1 MFAGLCAAGRL
12 PIIVSS
18 MKLDSDLFDRIRVKP
33 SEDRRLKRDLPP
45 CESGGCDKPGGYRAP
60 KGRGREGEY
69 YCFCLD
75 HVREYNQSYN
85 YFAGMDQA
93 DMDAYIKSSSIGH
106 RPTWRMG
113 VRNPTRRAAERPG
126 FADVHFDDAF
136 DMFDRGGPAP
146 PREERL
152 VRNVERSSFATLNLD
167 ATATA
172 SEIKARFKELV
183 KRHHPD
189 VNGGDKNSEEKL
201 RDVIQAYN
209 HLKAAGFC

>member
-1 MFAGLCAAGRL
+1 
-12 PIIVSS
+12 

-33 SEDRRLKRDLPP
+33 DQDRRLKRELPP
-45 CESGGCDKPGGYRAP
+45 CEVEGCDKAGGYRAP
-60 KGRGREGEY
+60 KGRDHEGQY

-75 HVREYNQSYN
+75 HVREYNHSYN
-85 YFAGMDQA
+85 YFAGMNQSDL
-93 DMDAYIKSSSIGH
+93 DAYIKSSSIGH

-113 VRNPTRRAAERPG
+113 PRNAQPQARPG
-126 FADVHFDDAF
+126 GFRDFRVEDEFGVF
-136 DMFDRGGPAP
+136 GEDRFGEREPA
-146 PREERL
+146 REERM
-152 VRNVERSSFATLNLD
+152 VRNVERRSFAALNLD

-189 VNGGDKNSEEKL
+189 VNGGDKTSEEKL

>member
-1 MFAGLCAAGRL
+1 
-12 PIIVSS
+12 

-33 SEDRRLKRDLPP
+33 DQDRRLKREQPP
-45 CESGGCDKPGGYRAP
+45 CEAEGCDKAGGYRAP

-75 HVREYNQSYN
+75 HVREYNHSYN
-85 YFAGMDQA
+85 YFAGMNQA
-93 DMDAYIKSSSIGH
+93 DLDAYIKSSSIGH

-113 VRNPTRRAAERPG
+113 TRNAPRYTRQAG
-126 FADVHFDDAF
+126 FADFRVEDDF
-136 DMFDRGGPAP
+136 GLFGGDRRFGEEPAP
-146 PREERL
+146 EARM
-152 VRNVERSSFATLNLD
+152 VRNGERRSFEALNLD
-167 ATATA
+167 VTATA
-172 SEIKARFKELV
+172 SEIKARFKQLV

-189 VNGGDKNSEEKL
+189 VNGGDKTSEEKL

>member
-1 MFAGLCAAGRL
+1 
-12 PIIVSS
+12 

-33 SEDRRLKRDLPP
+33 DQDRRLKRELPP
-45 CESGGCDKPGGYRAP
+45 CEAEGCDKAGGYRAP
-60 KGRGREGEY
+60 KGRDREGEY

-75 HVREYNQSYN
+75 HVREYNHSYN
-85 YFAGMDQA
+85 YFAGMNQT

-113 VRNPTRRAAERPG
+113 TRDTPRRARQGG
-126 FADVHFDDAF
+126 FADFRLDDGF
-136 DMFDRGGPAP
+136 GLFGDHRFGEREPA
-146 PREERL
+146 REERM
-152 VRNVERSSFATLNLD
+152 VRNVERRSFEALNLD
-167 ATATA
+167 AGATA

-189 VNGGDKNSEEKL
+189 VNGGDKTSEEKL

>member
-1 MFAGLCAAGRL
+1 
-12 PIIVSS
+12 

-33 SEDRRLKRDLPP
+33 DQDRRLKRELPP
-45 CESGGCDKPGGYRAP
+45 CEAEGCDKAGGYRAP
-60 KGRGREGEY
+60 KGRDREGEY

-75 HVREYNQSYN
+75 HVREYNRSYN
-85 YFAGMDQA
+85 YFAGMTQT

-113 VRNPTRRAAERPG
+113 PRHAPSQARPG
-126 FADVHFDDAF
+126 GFRDFRVEDEFGLF
-136 DMFDRGGPAP
+136 GEDRFGEREPA
-146 PREERL
+146 REERMI
-152 VRNVERSSFATLNLD
+152 RNVERRSFAALNLD

-189 VNGGDKNSEEKL
+189 VNGGDKTSEEKL